1 MIPEILI
8 QKDEGADLALP
19 LPSYETAGA
28 AGADLRADLSGQAE
42 ITLAPLERSLIPTG
56 LKMQIP
62 PGYEVQ
68 VRARSGAAL
77 RDGLS
82 LVNGIG
88 TIDADYRGPVGVI
101 AINLSDKPLVIRHGD
116 RIAQI
121 VIASVVQARFV
132 QADQLDATRRGTGGF
147 GSTGRG

>member
-1 MIPEILI
+1 MQPEILI
-8 QKDEGADLALP
+8 LKDAGADPALP

-28 AGADLRADLSGQAE
+28 AGADLRADLEGAE
-42 ITLAPLERSLIPTG
+42 ITLAPMERRLIPTG
-56 LKMQIP
+56 LRMQIP
-62 PGYEVQ
+62 PGFEVQ

-82 LVNGIG
+82 LVNGVG

-101 AINLSDKPLVIRHGD
+101 VVNLSDVPLLIRHGD

-121 VIASVVQARFV
+121 VVAPVVQAIFTPAQSV
-132 QADQLDATRRGTGGF
+132 NETARGSGGF

>member
-1 MIPEILI
+1 MQPEILI
-8 QKDEGADLALP
+8 LKDAGADPDLP
-19 LPSYETAGA
+19 LPAYETAGA
-28 AGADLRADLSGQAE
+28 AGADLRADLNGAE
-42 ITLAPLERSLIPTG
+42 ITLSPMERRLIPTG
-56 LKMQIP
+56 LRMQIP
-62 PGYEVQ
+62 PGFEVQ

-82 LVNGIG
+82 LVNGVG

-101 AINLSDKPLVIRHGD
+101 AINLSDVALVIRHGD

-121 VIASVVQARFV
+121 VVAPVVQAIFTPTHAV
-132 QADQLDATRRGTGGF
+132 NETARGSGGF